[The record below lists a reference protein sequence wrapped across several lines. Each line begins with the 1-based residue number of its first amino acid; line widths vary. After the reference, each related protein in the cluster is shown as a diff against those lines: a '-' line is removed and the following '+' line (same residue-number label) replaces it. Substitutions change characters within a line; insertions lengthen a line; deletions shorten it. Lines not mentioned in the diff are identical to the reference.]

1 MIGGALA
8 AGGANTINCWIERD
22 RDQLMKRTHNRPLPQ
37 GEIVPPRAL
46 AFGIVLNVVAFV
58 LLASVANLLA
68 AALTL
73 SATLFYVFVYTLWLK
88 PRTVQ
93 NIVIGG
99 AAGAVPAL
107 VGWAAV
113 RNELGAPAWILFAI
127 VFFWTPAHFWALAM
141 KYRDDYAAARR
152 SRCCPSCTASS
163 SRPRRIA
170 AYATITVALTFAMT
184 LTGDVGRVVRGRG
197 VRARRA
203 VRDAGV
209 RAGARA
215 DAAAGDPVL
224 RLVERLPDAGVRRR
238 CRRRPRPL
246 TRRRPRR
253 LSRGALVALI
263 VVSLAIPAGVLALIL
278 HAPHDSSAGRRADER
293 SGRHAEEGADRQRR
307 ARLHAARPRRQAGDA
322 VVVPGPRRSCSRSSR
337 RGAIRARRTCRSSSG
352 AQHDDGDRIA
362 VVGVNYQDFPDDTRA
377 FVQRLGVTFPTLIED
392 STDNPV
398 ARALRRARDARHRLH
413 RRARAS
419 CATAC
424 SARRARTTCSR
435 RRTLLA

>member
-1 MIGGALA
+1 MVVGGALA

-37 GEIVPPRAL
+37 GEIVPARAL

-68 AALTL
+68 ATLTL

-113 RNELGAPAWILFAI
+113 RNDLGAPAWILFAI

-141 KYRDDYAAARR
+141 KYRDDYAAGGF
-152 SRCCPSCTASS
+152 PMFPVVYGIELTT
-163 SRPRRIA
+163 RRIA

-184 LTGDVGRVVRGRG
+184 LTGDVGRVY
-197 VRARRA
+197 AAA
-203 VRDAGV
+203 VLVLGALFVSRGV
-209 RAGARA
+209 RAGAGT

-246 TRRRPRR
+246 TPPVRAASSRRQ
-253 LSRGALVALI
+253 RGR
-263 VVSLAIPAGVLALIL
+263 
-278 HAPHDSSAGRRADER
+278 AGRRLARDP
-293 SGRHAEEGADRQRR
+293 GR
-307 ARLHAARPRRQAGDA
+307 
-322 VVVPGPRRSCSRSSR
+322 RRSR
-337 RGAIRARRTCRSSSG
+337 
-352 AQHDDGDRIA
+352 
-362 VVGVNYQDFPDDTRA
+362 
-377 FVQRLGVTFPTLIED
+377 
-392 STDNPV
+392 
-398 ARALRRARDARHRLH
+398 
-413 RRARAS
+413 
-419 CATAC
+419 
-424 SARRARTTCSR
+424 
-435 RRTLLA
+435 